1 MTIQAA
7 VVYDSYFGNNMRL
20 AKALTTGLEEGGAT
34 VECMKIGSFDIQK
47 LSSFDF
53 IAVGG
58 PTHIA
63 RMSKPMKE
71 FFDEL
76 RTVNLRGKRG
86 FCFGTRMESKMNRFD
101 INGSAKRIEGRLKK
115 NKVKLIK
122 PRINIIVEGREGPLT
137 EGSETQFNEIGHEIA
152 KLMEAV

>member
-7 VVYDSYFGNNMRL
+7 VIYDSNFGNNMKL
-20 AKALTTGLEEGGAT
+20 AQSLANGLENSGAN
-34 VECMKIGSFDIQK
+34 VDCIKIGSFDIQR
-47 LSSFDF
+47 LTFYEL

-71 FFDEL
+71 FFDSL
-76 RTVNLRGKRG
+76 DSVDLRGKSG
-86 FCFGTRMESKMNRFD
+86 LCFGTRMESRMNRFD

-115 NKVKLIK
+115 KRVKIIK
-122 PRINIIVEGREGPLT
+122 PRVNIIVEGREGPLK
-137 EGSETQFNEIGHEIA
+137 EGSETKFNEIGQELP
-152 KLMEAV
+152 KLMETP